1 MDTQADLMI
10 IKLYI
15 KLLYDHVY
23 CVVCSSVEMMK
34 VQVYFSY

>member
-23 CVVCSSVEMMK
+23 YVVCSSIEMMK